1 MCKGDSGERGRPDR
15 LRRRPAGGIFHHKLT
30 RPFGESADLT
40 GPGRQGR
47 LAGRPFGRAALP
59 RSRLLQRLFF
69 NPKGIG
75 SFSPALARFRE
86 RPNAGLPQGKVPT
99 LKELHINDL

>member
-1 MCKGDSGERGRPDR
+1 MLNRLIFRKNEKNLRKCLSINHLQQNPGFFAVFSGISWSG
-15 LRRRPAGGIFHHKLT
+15 LSTWCYG
-30 RPFGESADLT
+30 
-40 GPGRQGR
+40 
-47 LAGRPFGRAALP
+47 
-59 RSRLLQRLFF
+59 LFF

-99 LKELHINDL
+99 LKGLHINGL